1 MLVSNLQSIH
11 KWHEDV
17 DRACD
22 MRGFLHS
29 YRKNSEYDQEIP
41 QSQTVDK
48 PVAVRGRAI
57 FVVIR
62 TLLQML
68 ANNVQSVKLSVS
80 MIQ

>member
-1 MLVSNLQSIH
+1 MVLESNVQSIR

-22 MRGFLHS
+22 MRGLLHS

-41 QSQTVDK
+41 QSQTVKK

-57 FVVIR
+57 FVVNR
-62 TLLQML
+62 ALQML
-68 ANNVQSVKLSVS
+68 ANNTMYNQ
-80 MIQ
+80 